1 MGKQKKV
8 QLALG
13 VMVLLVLALA
23 SPSFGG
29 WFGGTEKSDE
39 PTTMPSFTLVE
50 LPAGEDFDSAQ
61 LQGKVVLVNFW
72 ATWCG
77 PCVAE
82 YPDLMQLHTAYS
94 SKGFTVVGL
103 SMDKSAGSVKRFME
117 KAGTVYPMLMG
128 NGAISR
134 AFGAGAG
141 LPVSFLIDRQ
151 GRVVKKYLGGRSF
164 SEFAGDVELLL

>member
-1 MGKQKKV
+1 MKRMIV
-8 QLALG
+8 YCLILF
-13 VMVLLVLALA
+13 LLVLAPQA
-23 SPSFGG
+23 WAGWFG
-29 WFGGTEKSDE
+29 FGGTEKTDE
-39 PTTMPSFTLVE
+39 PTTMPSFALVE

-117 KAGTVYPMLMG
+117 KAGAVYPMLMG
-128 NGAISR
+128 NSAISR
-134 AFGAGAG
+134 DFGAGAG

-151 GRVVKKYLGGRSF
+151 GRIVKKYLGGRPF